1 MSKKDPADGMGTMPF
16 SSHLDE
22 LRRRLFKSLLVLGV
36 IFLVGWIGFG
46 GTLEEFFMA
55 PHHKAVDALAVYDP
69 PVDVPRRLQLL
80 SPLENVFYRLKVSAL
95 VAVLVGFPFLLYQMW
110 SFIATGLLPPEK
122 RAMMRFLPWSV
133 VFALIGIAFGYFF
146 MVPMILE
153 FLYAIP
159 DPELMEQAYR
169 LQDYFSIFL
178 MFTIALALI
187 FQLPI
192 VMMGVG
198 SFGLVSPKFFRKYRR
213 HFILIAFVVGAMLTP
228 PEPFSQI
235 LMATPTILLY
245 ELGII
250 LMTISARTKAK
261 REKKSTL
268 TSASQSKTESQAKA
282 ESPSDSESEE
292 TSADKE

>member
-1 MSKKDPADGMGTMPF
+1 MPF

-22 LRRRLFKSLLVLGV
+22 LRRRLFKSLLVLAV
-36 IFLVGWIGFG
+36 IFFVGWIGFG
-46 GTLEEFFMA
+46 GTLESFFMA
-55 PHHKAVDALAVYDP
+55 PHHKAVDALAAYDP
-69 PVDVPRRLQLL
+69 PVEVPRKLQLL
-80 SPLENVFYRLKVSAL
+80 SPLENIFYRLKVSAL

-133 VFALIGIAFGYFF
+133 IFALIGIAFGYFF

-153 FLYAIP
+153 FLYKIP
-159 DPELMEQAYR
+159 DQDLMVQAYR

-178 MFTIALALI
+178 MFTFALALI

-198 SFGLVSPKFFRKYRR
+198 SLGLVSPKFFRKYRR
-213 HFILIAFVVGAMLTP
+213 HFILVAFVVGAMLTP
-228 PEPFSQI
+228 PEPFSQL

-250 LMTISARTKAK
+250 LMTISYKGKAK
-261 REKKSTL
+261 AAAKTAPKSE
-268 TSASQSKTESQAKA
+268 SKPESQASTDKA
-282 ESPSDSESEE
+282 DQDNAESSPSD
-292 TSADKE
+292 KG